1 MKKKEKIDH
10 DQIFKTLF
18 KSFFQ
23 EFLEGF
29 LPEVA
34 KEIDFLSVNFLDQ
47 EFFTDINKG
56 RKKLLDLVAEVKLK
70 NGEEEFILLHTE
82 FQASKPDTKEFPKR
96 MFKYLCQ
103 LFLRFGRPVIP
114 IVVFSDDR
122 KWRKPVPD
130 SYTMRFKN
138 TEYLRF
144 FYHSIKLK
152 HYNWREFIGS
162 GNPLIYALMAK
173 MDYDKK
179 DIVRLKADFL
189 RLILKAER
197 DIAKKSLLL
206 EFIESYIKLNSKE
219 MKEFD
224 KLITVDENL
233 KEITEMITVYE
244 ERGIEK
250 GLKKG
255 IQKGRLEGR
264 LEGRLQN
271 AKNAVLEALEVKFGT
286 VPYPIKE
293 KVLYCDDLNKLKQ
306 ALRTAILIDSISK
319 FSI

>member
-1 MKKKEKIDH
+1 
-10 DQIFKTLF
+10 
-18 KSFFQ
+18 
-23 EFLEGF
+23 
-29 LPEVA
+29 
-34 KEIDFLSVNFLDQ
+34 
-47 EFFTDINKG
+47 
-56 RKKLLDLVAEVKLK
+56 
-70 NGEEEFILLHTE
+70 
-82 FQASKPDTKEFPKR
+82 

-103 LFLRFGRPVIP
+103 LFLRFGRRVIP

-130 SYTMRFKN
+130 TYSMCFKN

-152 HYNWREFIGS
+152 HYNWREFIDS

-173 MDYDKK
+173 MDYDNK
-179 DIVRLKADFL
+179 DIVRLKADFF
-189 RLILKAER
+189 RLILKAEK
-197 DIAKKSLLL
+197 DMAKKSLLL
-206 EFIESYIKLNSKE
+206 EFIESYITLNNKE

-250 GLKKG
+250 GLR
-255 IQKGRLEGR
+255 KGRLEGI
-264 LEGRLQN
+264 LQN

-293 KVLYCDDLNKLKQ
+293 KVLNCNDLNKLKQ
-306 ALRTAILIDSISK
+306 AHKTAILIDSISK